1 MLKSPI
7 TKFLMQNIG
16 IILIALISVLMY
28 MVSFRGNPGNPT
40 PYQIEFE
47 LNRSGQPFES
57 SQERSRWALIL
68 SLYNERTFSID
79 KYASIGTPDIGYIKG
94 HYYSFFP
101 PGLSI
106 IALPF
111 YGLGLAL
118 GNSQL
123 VVFTMPI
130 LFAVGTMILIY
141 LFCRQLRMA
150 NSIAL
155 LSALGFGFATPAWG
169 YSTTLFAHVL
179 SAFFI
184 LLGLYLAVFDRS
196 MRWYKLVL
204 TWLIYAALVF
214 IDFPNVFLFA
224 PVAIFMSLKVFSIKQ
239 LGNTTLKLGIRPKHI
254 LAGSVFIFA
263 MLLYGYYNYLN
274 FGHPLYL
281 SNTIP
286 RVRDLKTTQESVP
299 ERYRNA
305 GQSLNTRNIVNGLYT
320 FTVSQDR
327 GLLIYSPVVLLSIFG
342 IFYFR
347 YKQNRIKVLLIA
359 IPATCLIL
367 YSMFG
372 DPYGGWAFGS
382 RYMVAVM
389 PELLILAGVGLNQL
403 RKKIFVT
410 ILYNITFVYSAGMA
424 LLAALTTNIV
434 PPRVE
439 AESLGLE
446 SSFVVN
452 WNMLREGSL
461 NSFFYNYI
469 LSRSVP
475 ALSYYAAI
483 FLFLAVLFTF
493 LIWNSRFAKNRR
505 PLK

>member
-1 MLKSPI
+1 MLK
-7 TKFLMQNIG
+7 NI
-16 IILIALISVLMY
+16 LTPRPLSKRLSLALIII
-28 MVSFRGNPGNPT
+28 VSGLLFILSFKGNPGNPT
-40 PYQIEFE
+40 PQQIEFE
-47 LNRSGQPFES
+47 LNGSGQPFES

-68 SLYNERTFSID
+68 SLYHDKTFAID
-79 KYASIGTPDIGYIKG
+79 NYASMGTPDIGYIRG

-111 YGLGLAL
+111 YALGLAL

-123 VVFTMPI
+123 VVFMMPM
-130 LFAVGTMILIY
+130 LFGIGTIVLIY
-141 LFCRQLRMA
+141 LFCRQLRIV

-184 LLGLYLAVFDRS
+184 LLGLYLAIFNKN
-196 MRWYKLVL
+196 MKWYKLML

-214 IDFPNVFLFA
+214 IDFPNVFIFA
-224 PVAIFMSLKVFSIKQ
+224 PVAIFMSFNVFTFKQ
-239 LGNTTLKLGIRPKHI
+239 LGNSALKLGIRPKHI
-254 LAGSVFIFA
+254 LAGSVFVFA
-263 MLLYGYYNYLN
+263 MLLYGYYNFLN

-286 RVRDLKTTQESVP
+286 RVRDLKVVEESVP
-299 ERYRNA
+299 EEYRNA

-320 FTVSQDR
+320 FTISRDR

-347 YKQNRIKVLLIA
+347 YKQNQMKLLLVS
-359 IPATCLIL
+359 IPVTCLIL

-382 RYMVAVM
+382 RYMVAIM
-389 PELLILAGVGLNQL
+389 PELLILAGVGFNYLYN
-403 RKKIFVT
+403 RSSIK
-410 ILYNITFVYSAGMA
+410 ILYNAVYVYSMGMA
-424 LLAALTTNIV
+424 LLAAITTNIV

-439 AESLGLE
+439 AEQLGLE
-446 SSFVVN
+446 STFIVN
-452 WNMLREGSL
+452 WQMLKNGTLS
-461 NSFFYNYI
+461 SYFYNH
-469 LSRSVP
+469 LLNRSVS
-475 ALSYYAAI
+475 ALSYYFII
-483 FLFLAVLFTF
+483 FIALAVIFSILVWLPATQA
-493 LIWNSRFAKNRR
+493 RKE
-505 PLK
+505 K